1 MKRSFL
7 VGLLF
12 LSITA
17 FGQTQQ
23 PPEIRITYN
32 KFVYLIFPSEVQKFD
47 LGIGSV
53 FAEFEGNILKLIP
66 KATKI
71 PDASLFVTTEKGHY
85 YFIVKLEESGELAKY
100 THQVKDEWMAAPL
113 ISGDDAI
120 ESIGD
125 TEMGDS
131 SEELVIKDDLFHL
144 TSEQKQEVANN
155 LEKVYQMDVSRIEI
169 GKIDP
174 TIGSYIGTIAYDKEF
189 IYLTV
194 ILENDATIDYN
205 LDFIKFFIESK
216 TGPRKK
222 TDYEEEL
229 VPVGELIKNTTVS
242 KDEVEK
248 YVFAFKKF
256 TITKEKELRVEIWES
271 EGDRNSI
278 LNVKS
283 KYILNAE
290 LIN

>member
-1 MKRSFL
+1 M

>member
-1 MKRSFL
+1 MQRSFF

-12 LSITA
+12 FLSVTA

-53 FAEFEGNILKLIP
+53 FAEFEKNILKLIP

-71 PDASLFVTTEKGHY
+71 PDASLFVTTQKGHY
-85 YFIVKLEESGELAKY
+85 YFIVKLDESGELNRY
-100 THQVKDEWMAAPL
+100 THQVKKEWMATPIITDQPEVPEPDKTKTEL
-113 ISGDDAI
+113 GEEMKIRSNLFEITGDQ
-120 ESIGD
+120 EQ
-125 TEMGDS
+125 
-131 SEELVIKDDLFHL
+131 VI
-144 TSEQKQEVANN
+144 TNN
-155 LEKVYQMDVSRIEI
+155 LEKVYQMSVSRIEI

-194 ILENDATIDYN
+194 LLENDATIDYN

-216 TGPRKK
+216 AGPRKK

-248 YVFAFKKF
+248 YVFAFQKF

-283 KYILNAE
+283 KYILNAK